1 MITFLNSCPSTSLKK
16 RNVTE
21 FVFSRDMPTCI
32 LFEECALAIEA
43 AERAVDVSL
52 TTCDIVGLDSHV
64 PWETYSEPLLD
75 CYKAALFLR
84 SDVLEVENTM
94 AFPPSAVD
102 VTCEKAE
109 HCIPPSLHNFLSWL
123 IVEDK
128 GEPQVE
134 SLTVEERLHLQKKSD
149 QRLVMS
155 IAQDIIYA
163 ATHGCVKTPEHVA
176 LPLAVKQMT
185 GSAKTITLLNR
196 FGHGLALTQLREVE
210 AGMAEKMMEQQD
222 GVFVPTNISKGEG
235 FVQFCWN
242 NNYINEET
250 PSGSG
255 TTHCTNGIIILRK
268 VQPTSVTSIDDG
280 QEYSSWRRGC
290 NRRR

>member
-1 MITFLNSCPSTSLKK
+1 MS
-16 RNVTE
+16 
-21 FVFSRDMPTCI
+21 
-32 LFEECALAIEA
+32 
-43 AERAVDVSL
+43 
-52 TTCDIVGLDSHV
+52 
-64 PWETYSEPLLD
+64 
-75 CYKAALFLR
+75 
-84 SDVLEVENTM
+84 
-94 AFPPSAVD
+94 FPPSAVD

-109 HCIPPSLHNFLSWL
+109 HCIPPSWHNFLSWL
-123 IVEDK
+123 IVGDK
-128 GEPQVE
+128 GKPQVE

-163 ATHGCVKTPEHVA
+163 ATHGRVKTPKHVA

-222 GVFVPTNISKGEG
+222 GVFVPTNISKGKG
-235 FVQFCWN
+235 FVHFCWDN
-242 NNYINEET
+242 NDINEET

-255 TTHCTNGIIILRK
+255 TTHCTNGIIIQRK

-280 QEYSSWRRGC
+280 QYSSWRRGC
-290 NRRR
+290 NRRRRSTKPPLPLSLEYVAGRREGPQIKALQDDVLAQLDRSCKQPLISLKKEDFAWLLARLRETKGVTYCEGG